1 MKYHPNLQPARLRA
15 MPWYRQLA
23 MVDSELSRAC
33 NLLKQG
39 GGAEVSGCLM
49 RARELMGVLESQP
62 VIPEEYGPK
71 LLDVT
76 RLMAIGR
83 FGKSPGD
90 IRDIHATLTSIYLP
104 AMERSPAA

>member
-62 VIPEEYGPK
+62 VIPEEHGIR
-71 LLDVT
+71 LLEVT
-76 RLMAIGR
+76 RSMAHPEFGR
-83 FGKSPGD
+83 DSGG
-90 IRDIHATLTSIYLP
+90 IHGIHETLSSIYMPLI
-104 AMERSPAA
+104 AG